1 MAGYLLVA
9 AVAALA
15 VAPAAS
21 AAAPCTKTW
30 SGSATGDW
38 SLGTNWTPEG
48 VPGAADVV
56 CVGPGTDTTVD
67 AAFTI
72 ATLRSEGIVRTS
84 GNSSD
89 LTITDASE
97 PSSIDEFYLV
107 RAGLYGDADVTI
119 RRLIW
124 GSTFTGI
131 EMGGTGTTTVTEYH
145 ELGGANQ
152 GLLEGRTLVT
162 EGTGTWEPNSF
173 RAYGDALWINR
184 ADITYGP
191 EGHSGGSNMN
201 ATTVAEETPIFR
213 NEAGGSVAKAGSG
226 NRNIA
231 LAVEND
237 GVIEDPN
244 GPAEGYL
251 QVSDGSGVSTGEYL
265 AVRVAGDHVFG
276 QGALLRDVVVLDDN
290 TVAPGATVEM
300 DGGELYSGSIVGPG
314 TIVLSGDLTATF
326 GRFGDAESL
335 VVVPVGAH
343 LHWTAAMYF
352 TPRRFETHGTVEI
365 TDTGAG
371 RPPGTFG
378 ERMVWENTGT
388 VILHSRFLPV
398 FAGDERARILNH
410 GTIVKT
416 STSTM
421 EIEPTIVND
430 GLVDVQLGRLQADR
444 FEQTANGTLRFGIE
458 GESARTE
465 HGELQASQL
474 RYGGRLEAEL
484 RNGYEPPEGAVF
496 NVIATS
502 ASNRSGSFLSTSLA
516 GLTLDE
522 TGGSSISLLGPG
534 AEPGGPI
541 GTTFAAPSAG
551 RVAAVVPSAPTSSP
565 ATVAP
570 TSAPTA
576 QRSSSR
582 WARRRAAACRHRG
595 RKHSHRSSSHRRS
608 PSKQRAARASRGARR
623 LAGGRRCATKP
634 RAKHR
639 SDLGDGL
646 SSRPR
651 PHR

>member
-1 MAGYLLVA
+1 V
-9 AVAALA
+9 
-15 VAPAAS
+15 
-21 AAAPCTKTW
+21 TK
-30 SGSATGDW
+30 
-38 SLGTNWTPEG
+38 
-48 VPGAADVV
+48 V
-56 CVGPGTDTTVD
+56 
-67 AAFTI
+67 
-72 ATLRSEGIVRTS
+72 
-84 GNSSD
+84 
-89 LTITDASE
+89 
-97 PSSIDEFYLV
+97 
-107 RAGLYGDADVTI
+107 
-119 RRLIW
+119 
-124 GSTFTGI
+124 
-131 EMGGTGTTTVTEYH
+131 
-145 ELGGANQ
+145 
-152 GLLEGRTLVT
+152 
-162 EGTGTWEPNSF
+162 
-173 RAYGDALWINR
+173 
-184 ADITYGP
+184 
-191 EGHSGGSNMN
+191 
-201 ATTVAEETPIFR
+201 
-213 NEAGGSVAKAGSG
+213 GSG
-226 NRNIA
+226 NRNIS

-237 GVIEDPN
+237 GVIEDPDPLE
-244 GPAEGYL
+244 GGYL
-251 QVSDGSGVSTGEYL
+251 QVNDASGVSSGEFL
-265 AVRVAGDHVFG
+265 GVRVAGDHVFG
-276 QGALLRDVVVLDDN
+276 QGALLRDALVLDDN

-300 DGGELYSGSIVGPG
+300 DGGQLYSGSIVGPG

-326 GRFGDAESL
+326 GRFGDAGSL

-388 VILHSRFLPV
+388 VILQSRWLPV

-465 HGELQASQL
+465 HGELQAYQL
-474 RYGGRLEAEL
+474 RYGGRLEAEP

-522 TGGSSISLLGPG
+522 AGSSSISLLGPG
-534 AEPGGPI
+534 AEPGGPF
-541 GTTFAAPSAG
+541 GTASAAPLAG
-551 RVAAVVPSAPTSSP
+551 PVAAVVPSAPASSP
-565 ATVAP
+565 AAVAP
-570 TSAPTA
+570 SPAPGA

-582 WARRRAAACRHRG
+582 RARRRAAACRRRA
-595 RKHSHRSSSHRRS
+595 RKHSRRPPAHRR
-608 PSKQRAARASRGARR
+608 
-623 LAGGRRCATKP
+623 AGSGRRCATKP
-634 RAKHR
+634 RSKHR
-639 SDLGDGL
+639 SNLGDGL